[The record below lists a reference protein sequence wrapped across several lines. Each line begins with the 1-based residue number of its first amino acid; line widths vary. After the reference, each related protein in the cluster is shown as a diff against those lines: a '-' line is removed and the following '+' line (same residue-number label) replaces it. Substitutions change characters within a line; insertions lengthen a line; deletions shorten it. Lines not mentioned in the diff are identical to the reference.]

1 MPRLLSAFGVAALL
15 AAGSAALTPAVAQP
29 PHIIVRG
36 ATPILPP
43 PAYVY
48 GNGYSTY
55 DWYDYTG
62 VNGDPFAPYYDPAG
76 HVPDTRYY
84 GPKAVDLV
92 LARTL
97 DRNNESMLRH
107 MLVCQAAFPTYNPA
121 SNTYYGRNGIAVP
134 CYR

>member
-1 MPRLLSAFGVAALL
+1 MLRLLSALGVAAAL
-15 AAGSAALTPAVAQP
+15 AAGSAALTPAVARP
-29 PHIIVRG
+29 PHVIVRG

-48 GNGYSTY
+48 GNGYSAY

-62 VNGDPFAPYYDPAG
+62 LNGDPFAPYYDPSG

-92 LARTL
+92 LGRTL
-97 DRNNESMLRH
+97 SRNNESMLRH
-107 MLVCQAAFPTYNPA
+107 MLVCQAAFPTYSAA
-121 SNTYYGRNGIAVP
+121 SNTYYGRNGISVP